1 MIYDN
6 NRKRIRECT
15 RSTGEL
21 LNERIRELSARK
33 PEWFIQYYVNG
44 RLHCEKCPPEYQTK
58 NGARRFEALRLS
70 EIERGVYD
78 DRDFRRA
85 TIAEIIDAY
94 LAEVM
99 VGRRGEASARCLGG
113 HARRLIGNWRLDTI
127 DRNPSLIVNHF
138 RNFPMPEWSPK
149 YRFNYFITVRA
160 AINHWIRFRRL
171 SLHNPC
177 LLVRIDRGIRVM
189 DYVPT
194 DCDLEKILAASIKVG
209 LPEWIRRLF
218 IVVWETGLRIGE
230 VMGLQ
235 VEDVVLHPDEGL
247 PYLWVMV
254 SKQKRAMRKPRPL
267 SARCAAALAAQIAER
282 TGGQVWPVNVPP
294 YRLLRNSGLRK
305 AAGWE
310 HRWFHD
316 SRKKAKLVFRAAA
329 GREIA
334 KEMLGH
340 RTDAMDDY
348 YTHYQRR
355 DLEVAVAATYN
366 ADGRNNGQNKK
377 ATEDDVFDRP

>member
-6 NRKRIRECT
+6 TRKRIRECMLAA
-15 RSTGEL
+15 GGPL
-21 LNERIRELSARK
+21 LNRIRKLSTRK
-33 PEWFIQYYVNG
+33 PDWFIQYYVNG
-44 RLHCEKCPPEYQTK
+44 RLRCEKCPPDYQTK
-58 NGARRFEALRLS
+58 NGARRFEAMRLS

-78 DRDFRRA
+78 DRHVRRA
-85 TIAEIIDAY
+85 TMAAIIDAY
-94 LAEVM
+94 LSEVM
-99 VGRRGEASARCLGG
+99 VGRRGEASARCMGA
-113 HARRLIGNWRLDTI
+113 HAKKLIGNWRLETI

-138 RNFPMPEWSPK
+138 RNFPLDGWSPK
-149 YRFNYFITVRA
+149 YRYNYFIIVRA

-177 LLVRIDRGIRVM
+177 QLVRIDRGIRVM

-194 DCDLEKILAASIKVG
+194 ENDLEKIIIASFELG
-209 LPEWIRRLF
+209 LPDWIRRLF
-218 IVVWETGLRIGE
+218 VVVWESGLRVGE

-235 VEDVVLHPDEGL
+235 IEDIVLHPGEGL
-247 PYLWVMV
+247 PYLMVTV
-254 SKQKRAMRKPRPL
+254 SKQKRVMRKPRPL
-267 SARCAAALAAQIAER
+267 SARCAAALAAQIGER
-282 TGGQVWPVNVPP
+282 TAGQLWSVKAPP
-294 YRLLRNSGLRK
+294 YKLLRNSGLRE

-329 GREIA
+329 GKEIA

-355 DLEVAVAATYN
+355 DLEAAVASTYL
-366 ADGRNNGQNKK
+366 DHGRDNGQNKK
-377 ATEDDVFDRP
+377 GGRR